1 MQRRTILLIAV
12 ALGVVAFLLTAFT
25 LSSATKTE
33 KVVVAKTYLPAGTIV
48 GKEDV
53 EIRQFPARAVP
64 AGAITDPGQVIGRIL
79 SVPRAAGDIF
89 TAAAFEQSAIPV
101 TDPKMRAVALELS
114 PAAAGGGLIRPG
126 FFVDVIAEFP
136 PDIMNRL
143 RTLSPESGGYVLEQP
158 TPTPTPIPWMAQPTP
173 TPRPA
178 PAARIVVSGL
188 RVLYV
193 SPYLFA
199 AEPQPQQQQSGG
211 LAPLRTTASQAR
223 SGVVVLE
230 VPVDPVDIGGG
241 YFVSLPALLA
251 ILNNEANVHLAI
263 APPNAPAPPSVS
275 VRLEEI
281 FAFVAGSGPQ
291 QPPQPA
297 LSPTPTPPAQ

>member
-12 ALGVVAFLLTAFT
+12 ALGVVAFLLSASA
-25 LSSATKTE
+25 LSGATKTSP
-33 KVVVAKTYLPAGTIV
+33 VVVAKSYLPAGTII

-53 EIRQFPARAVP
+53 EVRQFPAKAVP
-64 AGAITDPGQVIGRIL
+64 AGAITDPEQAVGRIL
-79 SVPRAAGDIF
+79 SVPRAAGDLL
-89 TAAAFEQSAIPV
+89 TVAAFEQVSIPV

-114 PAAAGGGLIRPG
+114 LAAAGGGLVRPG

-143 RTLSPESGGYVLEQP
+143 RTSAETPGYFVPEQP
-158 TPTPTPIPWMAQPTP
+158 TPAPTPIPWMAQPTP

-193 SPYLFA
+193 SPSLFA
-199 AEPQPQQQQSGG
+199 AEPQPQQQQSGS
-211 LAPLRTTASQAR
+211 LAPLRTTTAQAR

-230 VPVDPVDIGGG
+230 VPVDPVDVGGG
-241 YFVSLPALLA
+241 YFVSLPALLP
-251 ILNNEANVHLAI
+251 ILSNEANVHLAI
-263 APPNAPAPPSVS
+263 APPGAPPPPSVS

-291 QPPQPA
+291 SALPPA
-297 LSPTPTPPAQ
+297 PTPTPPVQ

>member
-1 MQRRTILLIAV
+1 MQRRTILLISV
-12 ALGVVAFLLTAFT
+12 ALGVVAFLLSASALTG
-25 LSSATKTE
+25 ATKT
-33 KVVVAKTYLPAGTIV
+33 KPVVVAKSYLPAGTII
-48 GKEDV
+48 GKDDI
-53 EIRQFPARAVP
+53 EIRQFPAKAVP
-64 AGAITDPGQVIGRIL
+64 AGAITDPDQAVGKIL
-79 SVPRAAGDIF
+79 SVPRAAGDLLSV
-89 TAAAFEQSAIPV
+89 AAFEQMSIPI

-114 PAAAGGGLIRPG
+114 PAAAGGGLVRPG

-143 RTLSPESGGYVLEQP
+143 RTLSAETPGYFVPEQP
-158 TPTPTPIPWMAQPTP
+158 APTPTPIPWMAQPTP

-193 SPYLFA
+193 SPSLFA
-199 AEPQPQQQQSGG
+199 AEPQPQQQSGS
-211 LAPLRTTASQAR
+211 LAPLRTTTAQAR

-230 VPVDPVDIGGG
+230 VPVDPVDVGDG
-241 YFVSLPALLA
+241 YLVSLPALLA

-263 APPNAPAPPSVS
+263 APPSAPAPPSVS

-291 QPPQPA
+291 PPPG
-297 LSPTPTPPAQ
+297 PTPTPVQ